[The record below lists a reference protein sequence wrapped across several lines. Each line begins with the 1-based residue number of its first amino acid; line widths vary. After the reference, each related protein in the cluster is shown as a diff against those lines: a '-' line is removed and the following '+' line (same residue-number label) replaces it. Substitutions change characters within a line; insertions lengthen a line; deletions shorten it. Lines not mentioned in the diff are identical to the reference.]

1 MVFFFTCVDERYS
14 VYMGKD
20 KCAHFTDDMNRLFAM
35 TRTKTS
41 VINSGLILAYSST
54 CFTFRSH
61 SLVSLSDAQM
71 IGTFTD
77 KVLRTGRAMLV
88 WGLRA
93 LSCAKGSEQIL
104 TFRVI
109 QSLVQ

>member
-1 MVFFFTCVDERYS
+1 MS
-14 VYMGKD
+14 
-20 KCAHFTDDMNRLFAM
+20 
-35 TRTKTS
+35 RTKTS
-41 VINSGLILAYSST
+41 VINSGLMLAYSST

-61 SLVSLSDAQM
+61 RLVSLSDAQM

-77 KVLRTGRAMLV
+77 EVLRTGRAMLV
-88 WGLRA
+88 WA
-93 LSCAKGSEQIL
+93 LSYAKRSEQIL